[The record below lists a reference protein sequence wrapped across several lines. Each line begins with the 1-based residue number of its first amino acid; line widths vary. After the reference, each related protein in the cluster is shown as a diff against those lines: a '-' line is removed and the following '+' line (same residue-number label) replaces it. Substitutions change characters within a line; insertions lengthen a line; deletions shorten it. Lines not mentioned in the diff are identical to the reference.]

1 LLAATTIEFYKKDMK
16 IASSASLLAF
26 SVFYV
31 GGILSSVKTAENLNS
46 KRIEN
51 KKEELKLA
59 LFPEFIF

>member
-1 LLAATTIEFYKKDMK
+1 MLAATTIEFYKKDMK
-16 IASSASLLAF
+16 ISSASLLAF

-31 GGILSSVKTAENLNS
+31 GGVLSSVKTGENLNS